1 MTEHNRQ
8 IDYILSANKSKR
20 LDKNKSDQDLEQ
32 RIIILE
38 KERDTLKTI
47 IDLKDVEINTL
58 KEEKTTALN
67 MVKAVREQNE
77 KLIEDAKEMLL
88 YP

>member
-8 IDYILSANKSKR
+8 IDYILSANKSRR

-67 MVKAVREQNE
+67 MVKAVRKQNE

>member
-8 IDYILSANKSKR
+8 IDYILSANKSRR

-67 MVKAVREQNE
+67 MVKAIREQNE

>member
-8 IDYILSANKSKR
+8 IDYILSANKSRR

>member
-8 IDYILSANKSKR
+8 IDYILSANKSRR

-67 MVKAVREQNE
+67 MVKAVRKQNE
-77 KLIEDAKEMLL
+77 KLIEEAQDMLL

>member
-1 MTEHNRQ
+1 M
-8 IDYILSANKSKR
+8 
-20 LDKNKSDQDLEQ
+20 
-32 RIIILE
+32 

-67 MVKAVREQNE
+67 MVKAVRKQNE
-77 KLIEDAKEMLL
+77 KLIEEAQDMLL

>member
-8 IDYILSANKSKR
+8 IDYILSANKSRR

-67 MVKAVREQNE
+67 MVKAVKKQNE
-77 KLIEDAKEMLL
+77 KLIKDAKEMLL

>member
-8 IDYILSANKSKR
+8 IDYILSANKSRR

-67 MVKAVREQNE
+67 MLKAVRKQNE
-77 KLIEDAKEMLL
+77 KLIQDAKEMLL

>member
-8 IDYILSANKSKR
+8 IDYILSANKSRR

-67 MVKAVREQNE
+67 MVKAVKKQNE

>member
-8 IDYILSANKSKR
+8 IDYILSANKSRR

-67 MVKAVREQNE
+67 MLKAVREQNE
-77 KLIEDAKEMLL
+77 KLIEEAQDMLL

>member
-8 IDYILSANKSKR
+8 IDYILSANKSRR

-47 IDLKDVEINTL
+47 IDLKDIEINTL

-67 MVKAVREQNE
+67 MVKAVRKQNE

>member
-8 IDYILSANKSKR
+8 IDYILSANKSRR

-77 KLIEDAKEMLL
+77 KLIEEAKDMLL

>member
-8 IDYILSANKSKR
+8 IDYILSANKSRR

-47 IDLKDVEINTL
+47 IYLKDVEINTL

-77 KLIEDAKEMLL
+77 KLIEEAQDMLL

>member
-1 MTEHNRQ
+1 MTELNRQ
-8 IDYILSANKSKR
+8 IDYILSANKSRR

>member
-77 KLIEDAKEMLL
+77 KLIEEAQDMLL

>member
-8 IDYILSANKSKR
+8 IDYILSANKSRR

-77 KLIEDAKEMLL
+77 N
-88 YP
+88 

>member
-8 IDYILSANKSKR
+8 IDYILSANKSRR

-67 MVKAVREQNE
+67 MVKAIREQNE
-77 KLIEDAKEMLL
+77 KLIEAAKEMLL

>member
-8 IDYILSANKSKR
+8 IDYILSANKSRR

-77 KLIEDAKEMLL
+77 KLIEEAQDMLL

>member
-8 IDYILSANKSKR
+8 IDYILSANKSRR
-20 LDKNKSDQDLEQ
+20 LDKNKSDLDLEQ

-67 MVKAVREQNE
+67 MVKAVRKQNE

>member
-1 MTEHNRQ
+1 MTELNRQ
-8 IDYILSANKSKR
+8 IDYILSANKSRR

-67 MVKAVREQNE
+67 MVKAIRKQNE

>member
-8 IDYILSANKSKR
+8 IDYILSANKSRR

-47 IDLKDVEINTL
+47 ID
-58 KEEKTTALN
+58 
-67 MVKAVREQNE
+67 
-77 KLIEDAKEMLL
+77 
-88 YP
+88 

>member
-1 MTEHNRQ
+1 MTELNRQ
-8 IDYILSANKSKR
+8 IDYILSANKSRR

-77 KLIEDAKEMLL
+77 KLIEEAKDMLL

>member
-8 IDYILSANKSKR
+8 IDYILSANKSRR

-67 MVKAVREQNE
+67 MVKAIRKQNE